1 MDFTFAR
8 IVFHLSNLW
17 IEGKRFITLSQ
28 FLLNETSHDTRVDP
42 FTMALNSLL
51 VIGIALRKMTA
62 QCEMTT
68 EVYPKFIKFSS

>member
-28 FLLNETSHDTRVDP
+28 FLLNETSHETRVDP
-42 FTMALNSLL
+42 FTMALNSFL
-51 VIGIALRKMTA
+51 VIGTALRKKDKGK
-62 QCEMTT
+62 CFHS
-68 EVYPKFIKFSS
+68 Y

>member
-28 FLLNETSHDTRVDP
+28 FLLNETSHETRVDSIRYGFELP
-42 FTMALNSLL
+42 PCYWNCPQEK
-51 VIGIALRKMTA
+51 G
-62 QCEMTT
+62 
-68 EVYPKFIKFSS
+68 